1 MNSHTA
7 ALNLQSAGHRGF
19 PQVTSTT
26 GNSSECPWFMSPH
39 QMPPT
44 APARQHK
51 RPAPQPGG
59 GGVLSG
65 GVLGGGGGAN
75 GILIQSTPSPTTAQQ
90 VASTISQNTN
100 ITSTGPPI
108 THPHPPVSAI
118 LGHNNAISNQPPP
131 QLPPHTANMN
141 FNAIHLSTHQPNSAA
156 TVNTASVSP
165 KLPNQQP
172 PSSLQQTQMHPQP
185 TASVLTQANLITGGG
200 SSSTGPSSLMSTSL
214 TSNSSSQ
221 PPSVNIPPI
230 MSTSLHS
237 GSFETCGGNVGATS
251 GVSSSAAG
259 WSSTSSLS
267 PTLPSQPSSLQPN
280 TRKCEVKLN
289 AMPWFHGSIT
299 RDEAEHLLQPREDG
313 LFLVRE
319 STNFPGDYTLC
330 VCFQGKVEHYR
341 VKYSENKLTI
351 DDEEFFE
358 NLGQL
363 VAHYEKDADGLCT
376 QLIKCLPKKGKQEYC
391 INSKDFIDK
400 GWVIPESDLQLRE
413 SIGKGEFGDVMLG
426 ILRNDKVAVKM
437 LKDDTAA
444 QKFLAEAS
452 VMTTLEHENL
462 VKFIGLVFTSKH
474 IYLVTEYMSKGSL
487 VDYLRSRGRQHITRR
502 DQINFAYDTCAGME
516 YLECKK
522 VVHRDLAARNVLISE
537 NCVAKVSDFGL
548 AREECYNL
556 DVGKLP
562 IKWTAPEALKGGRF
576 SNKSD
581 MWSFGI
587 LLWEIYSFGR
597 VPYPRIPLA
606 DVVKH
611 VEVGY
616 KMETPEG
623 CPTEIYEMM
632 RQAWDL
638 NPARRPSF
646 HDLKTR
652 LLIFKNATT

>member
-1 MNSHTA
+1 
-7 ALNLQSAGHRGF
+7 
-19 PQVTSTT
+19 
-26 GNSSECPWFMSPH
+26 
-39 QMPPT
+39 MPPT
-44 APARQHK
+44 SSTTAAASGTATNASGCGGNNQKTNNNNTSNNSNTNNHYTSNNSTSSSMSASCGGATAIAGQTALNQLPPPLVPPHHNNVINQNLNAAMQLLSNPLSSTSPLASAAPKSPSQHAANIHVL
-51 RPAPQPGG
+51 PSQTAGVAIAPQAPQLLLGG
-59 GGVLSG
+59 TPAAVTSNTSNLMSSSISG
-65 GVLGGGGGAN
+65 APVTAVTANSGGGGGN
-75 GILIQSTPSPTTAQQ
+75 FIGL
-90 VASTISQNTN
+90 V
-100 ITSTGPPI
+100 G
-108 THPHPPVSAI
+108 
-118 LGHNNAISNQPPP
+118 G
-131 QLPPHTANMN
+131 HTAGG
-141 FNAIHLSTHQPNSAA
+141 AA
-156 TVNTASVSP
+156 S
-165 KLPNQQP
+165 
-172 PSSLQQTQMHPQP
+172 MH
-185 TASVLTQANLITGGG
+185 S
-200 SSSTGPSSLMSTSL
+200 
-214 TSNSSSQ
+214 
-221 PPSVNIPPI
+221 

-237 GSFETCGGNVGATS
+237 GSGVGVMQFDENVAS
-251 GVSSSAAG
+251 WNSA
-259 WSSTSSLS
+259 SSLS
-267 PTLPSQPSSLQPN
+267 PTAIAQTHMQN
-280 TRKCEVKLN
+280 QRKCEVKLN

-330 VCFQGKVEHYR
+330 VCYQGKVEHYR
-341 VKYSENKLTI
+341 VKYLENKLTI
-351 DDEEFFE
+351 DDEEYFE
-358 NLGQL
+358 NLSQL

-413 SIGKGEFGDVMLG
+413 SIGKGEFGDVLLG
-426 ILRNDKVAVKM
+426 ILKNERVAVKM
-437 LKDDTAA
+437 LKDDSAT
-444 QKFLAEAS
+444 QKFLTEAS

-462 VKFIGLVFTSKH
+462 VKFIGLVFTNKH

-487 VDYLRSRGRQHITRR
+487 VDYLRSRGRQHITKK
-502 DQINFAYDTCAGME
+502 DQINFAFDTCSGME
-516 YLECKK
+516 YLEAKK
-522 VVHRDLAARNVLISE
+522 VVHRDLAARNVLIAE

-562 IKWTAPEALKGGRF
+562 IKWTAPEALRGGRF

-616 KMETPEG
+616 KMEAPDG

-638 NPARRPSF
+638 NPTRRPSF
-646 HDLKTR
+646 HDLKVK
-652 LLIFKNATT
+652 LLHFKNITT